1 MAPRPGNWQWG
12 REKVMEAVP
21 LSFARFPRSDRR
33 RSDRHCPPGVCTGL
47 ASGLPSGDSNLLF
60 GRVLHV
66 GRRNNGKMRE
76 EAARPA
82 NVRGP
87 LSPVD
92 LLFLVPVP
100 VPGFSTLSLSLSRRP
115 CGWSATRWRRASW
128 TIDHRD
134 AIVHACTYESRISLR
149 LQCVRFNAYSIRGN
163 GSNNAVDRGSWY
175 IGSSDR
181 SRWLTP

>member
-1 MAPRPGNWQWG
+1 MGEGKGNGSGSVVVRQVSSIGSSSLWSSLSPRGLYRTREWPAEWGLEFIIRPRAPRRSQKQWENERG
-12 REKVMEAVP
+12 SSPARQRSRATLACRSP
-21 LSFARFPRSDRR
+21 LSRPRS
-33 RSDRHCPPGVCTGL
+33 RS
-47 ASGLPSGDSNLLF
+47 
-60 GRVLHV
+60 RVLH
-66 GRRNNGKMRE
+66 
-76 EAARPA
+76 
-82 NVRGP
+82 
-87 LSPVD
+87 S
-92 LLFLVPVP
+92 
-100 VPGFSTLSLSLSRRP
+100 LSLSLSRRP